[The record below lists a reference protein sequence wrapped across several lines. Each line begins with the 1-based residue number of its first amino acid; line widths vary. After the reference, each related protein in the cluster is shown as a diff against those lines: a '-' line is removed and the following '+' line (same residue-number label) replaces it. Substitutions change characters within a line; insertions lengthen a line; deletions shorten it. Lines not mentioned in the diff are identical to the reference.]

1 MDHTYNYVYTCK
13 TDSGDPF
20 EDSVQTLD
28 DRGGANVPVKIEGD
42 STVSR
47 LWLVHGGEVD
57 DSASANPEW
66 HGLGMEKEV
75 VDPPL
80 PPNGE
85 PQAYCMSFPTT
96 AGPWEFPVK
105 GCSRRAEMRTAMST
119 AMRVYFLHR
128 HVRDT
133 VVVLEEGN
141 LPHPRCPR
149 CDMLVP

>member
-20 EDSVQTLD
+20 EDSVRTLD

-75 VDPPL
+75 VDPPS
-80 PPNGE
+80 
-85 PQAYCMSFPTT
+85 PQTESLRRIVCHFRPQQDRGNSQ
-96 AGPWEFPVK
+96 
-105 GCSRRAEMRTAMST
+105 SRG
-119 AMRVYFLHR
+119 
-128 HVRDT
+128 
-133 VVVLEEGN
+133 VVGG
-141 LPHPRCPR
+141 RR
-149 CDMLVP
+149 